1 MAFTVARG
9 RGGGEDVGVAPMQ
22 TPALFRQMARIRHF
36 EQATAVL
43 WRQGL
48 IGGEMHLGVGEE
60 AIAAGVVAHLRDG
73 DGLAV
78 DHRSTPPLVAR
89 GVDLE
94 AMLLEM
100 LGSPHGLCRGHGGH
114 MHMLSAS
121 HLAAS
126 SGIVGAGAP
135 LACGFALAAQRLRPG
150 AVGVGFF
157 GEGAMNQGMLL
168 EALNLAQAWRL
179 PVLFICKDNRWAIT
193 TRSRG
198 VTGGDLTE
206 RARAFGMPARRVDG
220 LDVRAVFGAAGEL
233 VERARRGGG
242 PGFLLARC
250 RRPHGHF
257 LGDPVLRVLE
267 APLREGRALSGPL
280 LEAVRAQP
288 GADRRSRAAAL
299 ARVGGVLAAASA
311 ERGSRRADP
320 LRRARRLL
328 PAAEAARIEREAV
341 AEVRAAVAGALARS
355 DGEGTGGRGGM
366 GSDDRI
372 GAGDA

>member
-1 MAFTVARG
+1 MSTVAS
-9 RGGGEDVGVAPMQ
+9 MQ
-22 TPALFRQMARIRHF
+22 TGRLDARALFRQMARIRHF
-36 EQATAVL
+36 ERAAAGL
-43 WRQGL
+43 WREGL
-48 IGGEMHLGVGEE
+48 IGGEMHLGIGEE

-100 LGSPHGLCRGHGGH
+100 LGSEDGLCRGRGGH
-114 MHMLSAS
+114 MHMLSAE

-179 PVLFICKDNRWAIT
+179 PVVFVCKDNRWAIT
-193 TRSRG
+193 TRSRA
-198 VTGGDLTE
+198 VTGGDLAA
-206 RARAFGMPARRVDG
+206 RACAFGMPARRVDG

-233 VERARRGGG
+233 VGRARRGRG

-250 RRPHGHF
+250 ARPDGHF
-257 LGDPVLRVLE
+257 LGDPVLRVLD
-267 APLREGRALSGPL
+267 APLREGRELAGPL

-288 GADRRSRAAAL
+288 GAPGRQRAAAL
-299 ARVGGVLAAASA
+299 ARVGGVLAAAAA
-311 ERGSRRADP
+311 ERRPRRGDA

-328 PAAEAARIEREAV
+328 SSADAAAIEREAV
-341 AEVRAAVAGALARS
+341 AEVRAAVARALERR
-355 DGEGTGGRGGM
+355 DGRAV
-366 GSDDRI
+366 
-372 GAGDA
+372 GAGA

>member
-1 MAFTVARG
+1 MAGAQTG
-9 RGGGEDVGVAPMQ
+9 RLDLR
-22 TPALFRQMARIRHF
+22 ALFRQMARIRHF
-36 EQATAVL
+36 ERASAEL
-43 WRQGL
+43 WRSGL
-48 IGGEMHLGVGEE
+48 IGGELHLGVGEE
-60 AIAAGVVAHLRDG
+60 AVAAGVVARLRDG

-100 LGSPHGLCRGHGGH
+100 LGSEHGLCRGRGGH
-114 MHMLSAS
+114 MHMLSPD

-179 PVLFICKDNRWAIT
+179 PAVFVCKDNRWAIT

-198 VTGGDLTE
+198 VTGGDLVA

-220 LDVRAVFGAAGEL
+220 LDVRAVCAAAGEL
-233 VERARRGGG
+233 VARARRGGG

-250 RRPHGHF
+250 PRPDGHF
-257 LGDPVLRVLE
+257 LGDPVLRLLD
-267 APLREGRALSGPL
+267 APLREGRELSGPL

-288 GADRRSRAAAL
+288 GAPARARAAAL
-299 ARVGGVLAAASA
+299 ARLGGVLASAAA
-311 ERGSRRADP
+311 ERRPRLRRPDA
-320 LRRARRLL
+320 LRRARGLL
-328 PAAEAARIEREAV
+328 DAAEAAAIEREAV
-341 AEVRAAVAGALARS
+341 AEVRAAVARALERS
-355 DGEGTGGRGGM
+355 EPEAV
-366 GSDDRI
+366 
-372 GAGDA
+372 GAGA